1 MNAIFIDRR
10 RRVLPIST
18 ARLQALINSVLL
30 GTSSTGVWE
39 IRLTAAE
46 CMVLNP
52 RTGQYAPPSIVSIRR
67 VS

>member
-10 RRVLPIST
+10 RRVLPLST
-18 ARLQALINSVLL
+18 GRLQKRVSSALL
-30 GTSSTGVWE
+30 GASSTGVWE
-39 IRLTAAE
+39 IRLTAVD
-46 CMVLNP
+46 CMVLNQ